1 MSILVIGGTGTVGS
15 ATVARLARRGQAVRV
30 LTRNPAEATLPAG
43 ATAVAGDLGDPDTL
57 EAAFD
62 GIRRLCLITPLDP
75 EEGAKG
81 KAAVSA
87 ARRAA
92 VERIVYLSV
101 HKVEA
106 CPEAPHFRSKIEVE
120 GAIKG
125 TGIPFVVV
133 RPNNF
138 FQNDLWLREALAEH
152 GVYPQPIGSK
162 GLSRVDTG
170 DIADCLTTALIE
182 AGDELTGKTYPIVG
196 PDVLTG
202 ELCARIWG
210 NALGRKVVYGGN
222 DLDAWA
228 AQAGRSGMPDWMVE
242 DLKIMYGCFQQQ
254 GLVASAEDLARQSE
268 LMGTRRGASRTG
280 SPRWR
285 RNGCREA
292 RRRSD
297 QPGMT

>member
-15 ATVARLARRGQAVRV
+15 ATVARLARRGQTVRV
-30 LTRNPAEATLPAG
+30 LSRNPADATLPEG
-43 ATAVAGDLGDPDTL
+43 ATAVGGDLGEPDTL
-57 EAAFD
+57 EAAFE
-62 GIRRLCLITPLDP
+62 GIDRLCLITPLDP
-75 EEGAKG
+75 DEGAKG

-92 VERIVYLSV
+92 VKRIVFLSV

-106 CPEAPHFRSKIEVE
+106 CPEAPHFRSKIEIE

-138 FQNDLWLREALAEH
+138 FQNDLMLREALVEH
-152 GVYPQPIGSK
+152 GVYPQPIGAK

-170 DIADCLTTALIE
+170 DIADCLTTALLE
-182 AGDELTGKTYPIVG
+182 TDDEHTGQTYPIVG

-202 ELCARIWG
+202 EQCARIWS
-210 NALGRKVVYGGN
+210 NALGRKVVYGGD

-228 AQAGRSGMPDWMVE
+228 DQARQAGMPEWMVE
-242 DLKIMYGCFQQQ
+242 DLEIMYGCFQQQ
-254 GLVASAEDLARQSE
+254 GLVATAEDLARQNV
-268 LMGTRRGASRTG
+268 LMGHPPRRFDDWAAEVAKKWS
-280 SPRWR
+280 
-285 RNGCREA
+285 A
-292 RRRSD
+292 
-297 QPGMT
+297 

>member
-15 ATVARLARRGQAVRV
+15 ATVARLARRGQTVRV
-30 LTRNPAEATLPAG
+30 LSRSPGDATLPAG
-43 ATAVAGDLGDPDTL
+43 ATVVAGDLGEPDTL
-57 EAAFD
+57 DAAFE
-62 GIRRLCLITPLDP
+62 GIDRLCLITPLDP

-106 CPEAPHFRSKIEVE
+106 CPEAPHFRSKIEIE

-138 FQNDLWLREALAEH
+138 FQNDLWLREALAGH
-152 GVYPQPIGSK
+152 GVYPQPIGTK

-170 DIADCLTTALIE
+170 DIADCLTTALLE
-182 AGDELTGKTYPIVG
+182 SGDEITGKTYPVVG

-202 ELCARIWG
+202 EQCARIWSDV
-210 NALGRKVVYGGN
+210 LGRKVVYGGD

-228 AQAGRSGMPDWMVE
+228 EQAARGGMPDWMVE
-242 DLKIMYGCFQQQ
+242 DLRIMYGFFQQQ
-254 GLVASAEDLARQSE
+254 GLVGTAEDLARQSE
-268 LMGTRRGASRTG
+268 LMGHPPRRFEDWAAEVAK
-280 SPRWR
+280 RWR
-285 RNGCREA
+285 A
-292 RRRSD
+292 
-297 QPGMT
+297 